1 MEKEKIHFEQKCNTP
16 QNLLHADSGSDIKGV
31 SQKPRVCLPHRNA
44 AESGNMDGCT
54 EPTGSLG
61 RAVAGSGK
69 LWCQVGGKSAC
80 LVYSR
85 SRKHEGPGRAE
96 KRPLRYKEKS
106 PHTEKRKKTIEP
118 SQGIKKKRFFKAC
131 LCLSL
136 FFPLS
141 LSFLCSPRPRWEKRL
156 ELHHLG
162 PLTPSFVPRMKSR
175 LLPPLRLTIS
185 SPWQQQSLQSQGG
198 PCYRGRQARK
208 KVHSLFEKSYLSDSK
223 QDAG

>member
-1 MEKEKIHFEQKCNTP
+1 MPTVAQTSKGCPKNPGCVCRTAMPLSLATWMDAQNP
-16 QNLLHADSGSDIKGV
+16 QGLLEELWPARESSGVRLGAKAPASSIQG
-31 SQKPRVCLPHRNA
+31 A
-44 AESGNMDGCT
+44 GNMKVRVVLRKDHSDT
-54 EPTGSLG
+54 KKKVHTQKK
-61 RAVAGSGK
+61 GK
-69 LWCQVGGKSAC
+69 KN
-80 LVYSR
+80 
-85 SRKHEGPGRAE
+85 
-96 KRPLRYKEKS
+96 
-106 PHTEKRKKTIEP
+106 IEP